1 MQMQKLRRLGW
12 RWTKKKET
20 YKTIIRPKIYKLS
33 RMEFEN
39 FRHPLKFHTKP
50 TDCPTKRTAGC
61 CFQGHPFFTTVWAN
75 LFLCYASIGYDTD
88 MPSLAVPQS
97 GCSIYQGKNL
107 HPTCKLCVYII
118 SRVLILDPLFSIIF

>member
-1 MQMQKLRRLGW
+1 
-12 RWTKKKET
+12 
-20 YKTIIRPKIYKLS
+20 
-33 RMEFEN
+33 MEFEN

-97 GCSIYQGKNL
+97 GCSIYQGKKFAS
-107 HPTCKLCVYII
+107 HM
-118 SRVLILDPLFSIIF
+118 